1 MSFFVFHEISL
12 PPLVGTWLKTGSH
25 YCWLS
30 IRKLSMLKGRL
41 MKMKKEASVEAVRES
56 AGAISS
62 HFPVHCPLSETI
74 TLPPVLEL
82 RLGGA
87 SRGIIIRGQS
97 AMMVISRFIQNIPNF
112 FGKDDGQKPHICC
125 ILGRIGKVYDKNIL
139 YSPWLDCIHHHLCC
153 LIIIIIIIVTVFRCL
168 SSSTRA
174 TAITLKSLNHHK
186 SPVSRLKT

>member
-1 MSFFVFHEISL
+1 
-12 PPLVGTWLKTGSH
+12 
-25 YCWLS
+25 
-30 IRKLSMLKGRL
+30 MLKGGL

-153 LIIIIIIIVTVFRCL
+153 LIPYHYYHHYCYSVQVSLQHPCDSHNSKKSQ
-168 SSSTRA
+168 SS
-174 TAITLKSLNHHK
+174 
-186 SPVSRLKT
+186 